1 MSNDQI
7 IKKLVAQYGSPLY
20 VLQEKEF
27 CDNFMHL
34 CDAMRKY
41 YPKYIPA
48 YSYKTNYTPYICKLV
63 RQMDGYAEVVSDME
77 LYVAKKIGYSDD
89 MIIYNGPCK
98 GTMMEEHILNGGI
111 SNIDNEAEAERV
123 VILAKENPSA
133 RINVGIRINT
143 DIGAGF
149 ISRFGLEVGSESMD
163 RVVAMLKAQSN
174 IKLVGLH
181 LHVSRARYISAW
193 QKRIDNILEA
203 ADKYIDGIPDYI
215 DVGSGM
221 FADME
226 DYLKNQF
233 TIDVPSYEEYAK
245 VVAGTMAKH
254 YASSE
259 KKPILMSEPG
269 TTVVSRYLSL
279 ITTVKAVKKTKDRTI
294 AVLDCDIHNAG
305 ETCQM
310 MKVPYSVYHV
320 GEGESS
326 GSPVDL
332 TGFTCLEQD
341 LLYKDFPESVRVGDV
356 IELRNVGGYSVV
368 YKPPFI
374 QPNCA
379 MVAIKSDG
387 VIEEIKRKETFEDVF
402 QTFKF

>member
-1 MSNDQI
+1 MYNDLI
-7 IKKLVAQYGSPLY
+7 NIYGSPLY
-20 VLQEKEF
+20 VFDDKGFIENYRNLCSAFRKE
-27 CDNFMHL
+27 
-34 CDAMRKY
+34 
-41 YPKYIPA
+41 YPNYNPG
-48 YSYKTNYTPYICKLV
+48 YSYKTNYTPHICKLV
-63 RQMDGYAEVVSDME
+63 REIGGYAEVVSDME

-98 GTMMEEHILNGGI
+98 GPMMDDHILNGGI

-123 VILAKENPSA
+123 VALAKKNPSV
-133 RINVGIRINT
+133 RIKVGIRVNT

-203 ADKYIDGIPDYI
+203 ADKYIDGVPDYI

-233 TIDVPSYEEYAK
+233 AIDVPSYEEYAK

-254 YASSE
+254 YAGSE

-279 ITTVKAVKKTKDRTI
+279 ITTVKAVKKIKDRTI

-310 MKVPYSVYHV
+310 MKVPYSVDRV
-320 GEGESS
+320 GAGEAS

-387 VIEEIKRKETFEDVF
+387 SIEEIKRKETFEDIF

>member
-1 MSNDQI
+1 MNNI
-7 IKKLVAQYGSPLY
+7 ELLKKYGSPLY
-20 VLQEKEF
+20 VFDDKGFIENYKNLCSAFRKE
-27 CDNFMHL
+27 
-34 CDAMRKY
+34 
-41 YPKYIPA
+41 YPNYNPG
-48 YSYKTNYTPYICKLV
+48 YSYKTNYTPHICKLV
-63 RQMDGYAEVVSDME
+63 KELGGYAEVVSDME

-98 GTMMEEHILNGGI
+98 GPMMDEHILKGGI

-123 VILAKENPSA
+123 VALAKENPSA
-133 RINVGIRINT
+133 RIKVGIRINT

-149 ISRFGLEVGSESMD
+149 ISRFGFEVGSESMD
-163 RVVAMLKAQSN
+163 RVDAKLKSQSN

-254 YASSE
+254 YVGSE

-279 ITTVKAVKKTKDRTI
+279 ITTVKAVKKIKDRTI

-310 MKVPYSVYHV
+310 MKVPYSVDRV
-320 GEGESS
+320 GAGEAS

-356 IELRNVGGYSVV
+356 IELRNIGGYSVV

-387 VIEEIKRKETFEDVF
+387 SVEEIKRKETFEDIF